1 MNFYECRWQ
10 IPVKP
15 DDKGNARD
23 SGYSAPHSAR
33 ISHGGEQRRN
43 DSHESYLQGDR
54 AHSNGVEHATC
65 RGNIGGRDKSPY
77 TPPPPKIH
85 GSKKNTPP
93 HHPLRHTPPS
103 PPLSFAPAPHKS
115 HTHET

>member
-1 MNFYECRWQ
+1 MNFSEWRWQ
-10 IPVKP
+10 IPVNP

-65 RGNIGGRDKSPY
+65 RGNIGGRNKSQY
-77 TPPPPKIH
+77 
-85 GSKKNTPP
+85 SN
-93 HHPLRHTPPS
+93 R
-103 PPLSFAPAPHKS
+103 PHKIKRHKKTS
-115 HTHET
+115 PRAHRGGDSPLGGPGFLAPGRSALE